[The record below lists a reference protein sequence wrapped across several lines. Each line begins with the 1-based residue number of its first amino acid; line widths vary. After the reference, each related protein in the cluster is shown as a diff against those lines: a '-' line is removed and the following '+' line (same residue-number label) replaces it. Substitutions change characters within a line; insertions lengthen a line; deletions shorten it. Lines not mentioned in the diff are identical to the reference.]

1 MTIKIQANISGE
13 IINTT
18 LNKIEGVLKSS
29 LLNNK
34 VYMMTSGTPAV
45 QMLERHNLV
54 KKKKK
59 LHNKIKLQK

>member
-45 QMLERHNLV
+45 QMLERQNLV

-59 LHNKIKLQK
+59 LQNKIKLQK